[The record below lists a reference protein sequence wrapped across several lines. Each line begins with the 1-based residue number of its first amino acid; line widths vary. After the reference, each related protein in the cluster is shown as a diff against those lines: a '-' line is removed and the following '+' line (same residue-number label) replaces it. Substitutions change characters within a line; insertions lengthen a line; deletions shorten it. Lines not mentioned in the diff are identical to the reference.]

1 MNEATAWLTSGAE
14 RKGVGSFRGILAL
27 AISGEGNRTLVNIT
41 SLDWGSCA
49 ARIKLSVDLAD
60 VSRHREGVVR

>member
-1 MNEATAWLTSGAE
+1 MLNGA
-14 RKGVGSFRGILAL
+14 
-27 AISGEGNRTLVNIT
+27 GEGNRTLVNIT